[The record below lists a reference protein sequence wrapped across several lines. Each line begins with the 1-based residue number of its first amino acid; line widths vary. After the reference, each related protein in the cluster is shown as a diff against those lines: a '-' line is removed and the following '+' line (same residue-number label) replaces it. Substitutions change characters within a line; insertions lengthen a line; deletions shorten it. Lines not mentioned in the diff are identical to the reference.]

1 MNSHIFLDIF
11 IKNYNNDTIITST
24 AFNDLYDTFIL
35 KSSYDLKTEIREQML
50 LFPDLKEN
58 YLEYLYKRITSE
70 TQYDPDTSILEK
82 WIQDYQLQNLDFP
95 FTANSQINE
104 FLDSSMEFPDPKIK
118 EPYLIEA
125 ISKYFY
131 KHAFYLEKINILE
144 LIQIEKAKLSSDKI
158 FHNPISDLNPI
169 FNSLEGFEI
178 FSDLLEHLGVNMTTI
193 NNRGI
198 KARLAAIWKE
208 PTARKIIFKEITELK
223 EYVNYLNETFEL
235 NLKSRSLSNSDNY
248 HQIIKNW
255 LEQ

>member
-11 IKNYNNDTIITST
+11 IKNYNNESIITYST
-24 AFNDLYDTFIL
+24 FNELYADIIL
-35 KSSYDLKTEIREQML
+35 KSSYDLETEIREQML
-50 LFPDLKEN
+50 MFPDLKEN
-58 YLEYLYKRITSE
+58 YLEYLYTRITSE
-70 TQYDPDTSILEK
+70 TQNDPDTSILEK

-144 LIQIEKAKLSSDKI
+144 LIQIQNAEFSTDKN
-158 FHNPISDLNPI
+158 FHNPINDLNPI
-169 FNSLEGFEI
+169 FKSLEGFEI
-178 FSDLLEHLGVNMTTI
+178 FSDLLEHLGVNMSTI
-193 NNRGI
+193 KKRGTQA
-198 KARLAAIWKE
+198 KLNAIWKE
-208 PTARKIIFKEITELK
+208 PTARKKIFNEITELK
-223 EYVNYLNETFEL
+223 EYVNYLNKTFEL
-235 NLKSRSLSNSDNY
+235 DLKSRSLSNGDIY